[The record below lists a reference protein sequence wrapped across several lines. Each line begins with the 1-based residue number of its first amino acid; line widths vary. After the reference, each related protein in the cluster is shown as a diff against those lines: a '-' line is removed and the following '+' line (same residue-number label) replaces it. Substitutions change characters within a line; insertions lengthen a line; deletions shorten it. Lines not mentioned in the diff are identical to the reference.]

1 MTDTLTVLVSPGGIA
16 DGVVSGLADLTAAG
30 LVDEF
35 VWARYTPGTPITEV
49 TVVDSGTSRGVTL
62 QRFVSD
68 RRVGAL
74 RLCLLTPATSD
85 SQPIDVLGEVAAAQ
99 ALVSATGAADV
110 VRLQCLLVGS
120 DGAPSHVESLVIEG
134 WHNIVVAPE
143 DSRGPGFGRIAT
155 PERPGIA
162 DTARY
167 AAPVVAGLTGLW
179 TGVDETGL
187 DGEYILPGSV
197 VRLARTYYRRLR
209 TDEVETRLR
218 SEILAQ
224 DGNLPI
230 PTDLHVQVVPVQD
243 PALAASTMAQ
253 ALWRANPGVLKGPRM
268 PYEAHAAEKIGA
280 WAAIKMFFGFLWA
293 SLKNA
298 PASWYRGLVDNISGR
313 IAISV
318 QNAVFTDAP
327 AAYEVVVRGRHADGT
342 RAGWADIGAATEQL
356 SGLIGRPDLIQHA
369 GDDLG
374 GLWQDY
380 TGGAF
385 TLADAGSRG
394 AGKGLNPIPVG
405 AARGVVTSSS
415 SIVPGPR
422 ERFVISNGGVAA
434 AVRTGSVDATDPLG
448 IGDLRARL
456 TELQSSP
463 DLGLQAGSTL
473 GELNSWA
480 SRNAPSYGSA
490 VGSALASAFTEAL
503 SEFQHLLERFR
514 TAVTPPDP
522 GEGRLTLARWTQVLV
537 LAWLVLSGVYIW
549 LGASDRVRWWIP
561 VLVVLGSLV
570 VLLVSLCIAFIRSQR
585 QLFALLHQRRKVLSD
600 RAVDD
605 QNLQSAFADLRRL
618 SQAYGQFLSWSRA
631 VGSFLESPLGPD
643 GHTTSTPLAVSWGMP
658 MSTAVGVAQP
668 SDESIDRTAADL
680 RRDLY
685 HPSWLT
691 EPWED
696 FIAATG
702 TLLPGA
708 DRSAGRSTLWR
719 DRGAGTSSG
728 LDRWSSDVYFGRV
741 TSTGADRVWDEA
753 LTLLNTRRTDLIGG
767 LVGTVQVV
775 GGQAQ
780 PINEFLAG
788 LDRAATP
795 SGSFSGDVLTDVA
808 RSSGVGEVLVDR
820 RSPTRTGI
828 GIVCVATQLSDGFTI
843 DRIKHAG
850 GAQQSS
856 WSAAPIQAPDNGWT
870 STSSDDQDKPSEFRT
885 PGLSDGFT
893 F

>member
-35 VWARYTPGTPITEV
+35 VWARHTPGRPITDV
-49 TVVDSGTSRGVTL
+49 TVVHGGTSRGLTL
-62 QRFVSD
+62 QQFVTD
-68 RRVGAL
+68 RRVDTL
-74 RLCLLTPATSD
+74 RLCLLTPATSQ
-85 SQPIDVLGEVAAAQ
+85 SEPIDLLAEVAAVG
-99 ALVSATGAADV
+99 ALASATGARDV
-110 VRLQCLLVGS
+110 IRLQCLLVGT
-120 DGAPSHVESLVIEG
+120 DGAPAHIESLVIEG

-143 DSRGPGFGRIAT
+143 DSRGPHFGRIAT
-155 PERPGIA
+155 PARPGVA
-162 DTARY
+162 DVARF

-179 TGVDETGL
+179 TGVDQTGL
-187 DGEYILPGSV
+187 DGEHILPGAV

-209 TDEVETRLR
+209 TEEVETRLR
-218 SEILAQ
+218 SEVLAQ
-224 DGNLPI
+224 DGHLPI

-243 PALAASTMAQ
+243 PALASSTMSQ
-253 ALWRANPGVLKGPRM
+253 ALWRAHPGVLKGSRM

-280 WAAIKMFFGFLWA
+280 WAAIKMFFSFLWA

-298 PASWYRGLVDNISGR
+298 PAAWYRGLVDGISDR

-318 QNAVFTDAP
+318 QHAVFTNAP
-327 AAYEVVVRGRHADGT
+327 SAYDVVVRGRHADGT
-342 RAGWADIGAATEQL
+342 RAGWADIGAATEQM

-374 GLWQDY
+374 ELWQDY
-380 TGGAF
+380 TGAAF

-405 AARGVVTSSS
+405 AARGVITDSN

-422 ERFVISNGGVAA
+422 ERFTVSNGGVAA
-434 AVRTGSVDATDPLG
+434 AVRMGSVDATDPLG
-448 IGDLRARL
+448 INDLRGRL

-463 DLGLQAGSTL
+463 DLGLQAGTTL
-473 GELNSWA
+473 NELNTWA
-480 SRNAPSYGSA
+480 SRNAPSFGSA
-490 VGSALASAFTEAL
+490 VGSTLASAFGEAL
-503 SEFQHLLERFR
+503 AEFQHLLERVR
-514 TAVTPPDP
+514 SAVTPPDP
-522 GEGRLTLARWTQVLV
+522 GEGRLALARWTQVLV
-537 LAWLVLSGVYIW
+537 LLWLVLTGVFIW
-549 LGASDRVRWWIP
+549 LGWTDKVEWWVP
-561 VLVVLGSLV
+561 VVVVLGSLII
-570 VLLVSLCIAFIRSQR
+570 LLVSLCFAFIRSQR

-643 GHTTSTPLAVSWGMP
+643 RHTTITPLAVSWGMP

-668 SDESIDRTAADL
+668 SDESIARTAADL

-685 HPSWLT
+685 HPSWIT

-696 FIAATG
+696 FISASG

-708 DRSAGRSTLWR
+708 DRSASRSTMWR
-719 DRGAGTSSG
+719 DRGAGSASS
-728 LDRWSSDVYFGRV
+728 LDRWSSDVHLGRV
-741 TSTGADRVWDEA
+741 TSTGADRVWAQTLD
-753 LTLLNTRRTDLIGG
+753 LLNTRRTDLVSGLVANVQVIGG
-767 LVGTVQVV
+767 QV
-775 GGQAQ
+775 Q
-780 PINEFLAG
+780 PIGEFLAG
-788 LDRAATP
+788 LDRQEPAA
-795 SGSFSGDVLTDVA
+795 GSFSGDVLTDVA

-828 GIVCVATQLSDGFTI
+828 GIVCVATQLSDGFTV
-843 DRIKHAG
+843 DRIRHAG
-850 GAQQSS
+850 GSAQTS
-856 WSAAPIQAPDNGWT
+856 WSAEPIQAPDSGWQ
-870 STSSDDQDKPSEFRT
+870 STVADDQAQPDQFRT
-885 PGLSDGFT
+885 PDLGDGFT